1 VPAALALRVVEH
13 QVHIYRRFWRGPVIG
28 YILAPVMFLGAMGLG
43 VGSLVKQDTVA
54 GVSYLAFVT
63 PGLMAAAAM
72 QAAAGESLW
81 PIMAG
86 TKWIRTFHGMVATP
100 IGPGDV
106 FLGVI
111 AWTGVRAAAGG
122 SIFLVIATL
131 FGGVDSWWAPLAVPA
146 TVLVALSFAAP
157 LAAFAATQD
166 TDFRFPIIMRLGIVP
181 LFLFS
186 GTFFPVSQ
194 LPDWLQPFCW
204 LSPLWHGVELCRGAT
219 TGSIDGWQA
228 VANVAILVAIILAG
242 TAWGVRTFAK
252 KLAT

>member
-1 VPAALALRVVEH
+1 MAARVVEH
-13 QVHIYRRFWRGPVIG
+13 QVHIYRRFWRGPVVG
-28 YILAPVMFLGAMGLG
+28 YILTPLMFLGAMGIG
-43 VGSLVKQDTVA
+43 VGGLVEQDTVA

-63 PGLMAAAAM
+63 PGLMAASAM
-72 QAAAGESLW
+72 QAASGESLW

-106 FLGVI
+106 YLGVV
-111 AWTGVRAAAGG
+111 AWTGVRAALGG
-122 SIFLVIATL
+122 TIFLVTAAL
-131 FGGVDSWWAPLAVPA
+131 LGGVDSWWAPLAVPA
-146 TVLVALSFAAP
+146 AVLTALAFAAP

-186 GTFFPVSQ
+186 GTFFPVSE
-194 LPDWLQPFCW
+194 LPDWLEPLCW

-219 TGSIDGWQA
+219 TGSIDALQA
-228 VANVAILVAIILAG
+228 LANVAILSAIILAG
-242 TAWGVRTFAK
+242 ALWGVRTFAR